1 MINII
6 YQRYK
11 ILAWLLV
18 LFAMSAQAGYVSTG
32 LLKSKHGYVMARVP
46 VLDQNGKMVLV
57 EYDKNGKEI
66 APLALSMP
74 TDQVAVISA
83 AEYQMQQVQLQ
94 QYMAEHRNDLGRDA
108 ILMTRSTFDATQF
121 MAVDNKTEI
130 LKPTLSPD
138 IKSVLVRGQA
148 NRLLVESRQL
158 VLLAFTVDL
167 AQAITLSPNTSTLV
181 IDKQGHVLAQ
191 FAGVVAPRSGFIE
204 DGTGKVLDDGQLS
217 QNISGQKKPMGPM
230 SGAQV
235 FTMEPFTGQGA
246 TDSKGYYA
254 FNYRIMPCPIG
265 GFTFTTTVWLK
276 LNYQA
281 FTPRGSS
288 ILPYYM
294 RMPGSDYCFATLF
307 SVPTNVVDASI
318 EPTVMQILSNLSE
331 VNPQSNFYVDVMFLS
346 GQVSLAN
353 PDGSAIKIGE
363 STEYSVN
370 TPSSIPVTDVKS
382 DFDGDNR
389 QDRVVLGNIEPLS
402 GADGV
407 ERQHFVAQLVEGATA
422 KYQGIYF
429 SSRTNQQ
436 GEPDLIR
443 LADTKKNQSSNGLL
457 TSISKSD
464 LQATDILI
472 FRESTGEL
480 ILARKGVKE
489 QELGDTGLTGQGKF
503 YYRLMLR
510 GPADLNW
517 NIGGGGDRQGTWQ
530 QWASSYGMAEPYQK
544 KNANHLKSGETIKIV
559 AINRASGYMASQLVT
574 LRDLSQNSSLTVPDM
589 VLMPPNL
596 KIWAERAYTVDDG
609 VTAGQSRSYLVG
621 QEGMS
626 LTSDDTINV
635 FTEWL
640 DRDGKPLPAGLGD
653 VAGKELGLTGR
664 LAKVV
669 AANQLQADGEGQVAS
684 FAIQPGRHT
693 QVLKVKDNLPTR
705 EHYYV
710 HVSGTAQNYGPSFDA
725 GAWQGVLK
733 GRPAH
738 LTPFLTPQYDDEQ
751 TWLEYSQYHQLKA
764 QQLESP
770 VSKPKASYRWLYRP
784 EYQFSRYQLTIQN
797 MTAEVT
803 EDGTGNTEDILHI
816 NNRPLTELDTLLQL
830 FYQLYMPTSPL
841 LDPLDGPRELV
852 FALGDAEVQASIT
865 DNGVIRF
872 EKTTLDTLRAL
883 QPDDYLAL
891 RLYSNQDAGNVLWEW
906 AFAGPSGLRVSY
918 ALPEP
923 LTLLSEDTTALGSG
937 IPGDAHAFRTLGGI
951 RMKLEYAVQPGEQL
965 LSWAWD
971 LPSVAAPPD
980 VAGAVTSL
988 PGCYPDFFIADANLK
1003 PFASKPCTQQAGA
1016 DQNTDENAITLYW
1029 QPDWDNSNIQTSLQ
1043 IKYRTVD
1050 GNVED
1055 KKIPVLFA
1063 RRELKAQA
1071 NDPMKGSDVAML
1083 EQMLW
1088 QLGISPQ
1095 YGFPGM
1101 SGSRIDKIRNA
1112 SLKRSKDIY
1121 SVGWDSNFTLRSR
1134 DSNKQI
1140 IPENVIAKQHASI
1153 ELMIRRFKGRSVI
1166 DDYSLGAVDD
1176 RIAGKNENGNLDM
1189 VSLRHLGYVFADY
1202 LIAVHAFPHRSFG
1215 KAEIENNWWDD
1226 FVDALDGHLLFSGSS
1241 SSIDIPGTYTQ
1252 DIHEKAM
1259 QAVGLDGSEYTRIQL
1274 AKSWVSQE
1282 LDHKFWGDSPEIAF
1296 RITEGSGEE
1305 RGSFGFSQ
1313 IQFPMSPYGQAT
1325 CAKVAN
1331 INLYHPKNNLLSM
1344 VAYAA
1349 SSGRNCG
1356 NSFYLAYISKKYD
1369 VDFVNAAADP
1379 HDHNSDATL
1388 VGYGVRESNGDIKYI
1403 KTGDAA
1409 REPDDYDRLNR
1420 SLSGYNG
1427 STTNLYRCSLPDM
1440 IAGIQKGN
1448 TLCSRP
1454 SSGNDNVKNY
1464 SMKILHDGAGEK
1476 LKLPYRVYVWKSGA
1490 ICFAYGEH
1498 EWISSGVTW
1507 DRYKNDVINGQRPSV
1522 VCP

>member
-121 MAVDNKTEI
+121 MAADNKTEI

-288 ILPYYM
+288 VLPYYM

-937 IPGDAHAFRTLGGI
+937 IPGDTHAFRTLGGI

-1088 QLGISPQ
+1088 QLGISPDVK
-1095 YGFPGM
+1095 PGV
-1101 SGSRIDKIRNA
+1101 SGKRLDKNKRNVYL
-1112 SLKRSKDIY
+1112 SGIPSHKRM
-1121 SVGWDSNFTLRSR
+1121 V
-1134 DSNKQI
+1134 Q
-1140 IPENVIAKQHASI
+1140 
-1153 ELMIRRFKGRSVI
+1153 RFQGRSFSDKNTDSSQGGSGRSGEWNNQEVI
-1166 DDYSLGAVDD
+1166 QLSRVW
-1176 RIAGKNENGNLDM
+1176 
-1189 VSLRHLGYVFADY
+1189 SDY
-1202 LIAVHAFPHRSFG
+1202 LQAVQAISRPKLNFS
-1215 KAEIENNWWDD
+1215 ALDELAWWDD
-1226 FVDALDGHLLFSGSS
+1226 LVKALDGNVKFIGDSEERSGS
-1241 SSIDIPGTYTQ
+1241 PTYTEERHQ
-1252 DIHEKAM
+1252 SMLGSLGLSGSAISRKDIMRAWIAKESGGLYWGAGKPEKTPYRM
-1259 QAVGLDGSEYTRIQL
+1259 
-1274 AKSWVSQE
+1274 
-1282 LDHKFWGDSPEIAF
+1282 
-1296 RITEGSGEE
+1296 TEGGADE
-1305 RGSFGFSQ
+1305 RGSFGYNQ
-1313 IQFPMSPYGQAT
+1313 ILFTLTQYGMNK
-1325 CAKVAN
+1325 CSDIDG
-1331 INLYHPKNNLLSM
+1331 INLYHPKNNLLGQI
-1344 VAYAA
+1344 AFA
-1349 SSGRNCG
+1349 SGKNGNCG
-1356 NSFYLAYISKKYD
+1356 RSLYLSFINSRKFHVK
-1369 VDFVNAAADP
+1369 F
-1379 HDHNSDATL
+1379 SDAIDDGNIQL
-1388 VGYGVRESNGDIKYI
+1388 VGYGVRTASGEIKYI
-1403 KTGDAA
+1403 KTGREAL
-1409 REPDDYDRLNR
+1409 EPDDYDRL
-1420 SLSGYNG
+1420 SKGLAGYNG
-1427 STTNLYRCSLPDM
+1427 DQQRLYKCSLPDM
-1440 IAGIQKGN
+1440 VARENKTYSVRRNGTSFSVTSNCGN
-1448 TLCSRP
+1448 QF
-1454 SSGNDNVKNY
+1454 SGPNETIKEY
-1464 SMKILHDGAGEK
+1464 AMAILHDGDNGM
-1476 LKLPYRVYVWKSGA
+1476 LQLPYRVYIWKTGSV
-1490 ICFAYGEH
+1490 CFAYGEE
-1498 EWISSGVTW
+1498 EWRSRHVIFR
-1507 DRYKNDVINGQRPSV
+1507 RYAQDVENGIKPTV
-1522 VCP
+1522 ICP